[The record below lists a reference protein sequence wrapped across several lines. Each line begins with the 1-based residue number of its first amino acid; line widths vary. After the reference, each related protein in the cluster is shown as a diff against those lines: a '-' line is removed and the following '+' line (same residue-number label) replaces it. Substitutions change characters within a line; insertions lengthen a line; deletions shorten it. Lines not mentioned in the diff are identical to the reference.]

1 MMAELALL
9 SPRPAHVPEE
19 LLFDFDISNDPL
31 LKPDLHRG
39 LIELSRRTPEIFW
52 TPRYGGHWV
61 VRSHEA
67 IFEVSRDYATFS
79 SDLTKVSDNRMMLPI
94 FLDPPV
100 HQVYRKILLG
110 AFAPKTVNALLPR
123 IRELTGGI
131 TRELAGRGRCEF
143 VSEVSEIIPITIFME
158 MMGVP
163 MELRLPLRKLITA
176 ALFAGHPDERD
187 VKFAEMEDMLRGLV
201 EARFAR
207 REDDI
212 ISRMIDSDIEGR
224 RPTVE
229 EMTSFV
235 VFLTTAGLD
244 TVTNAMGFTTRHLA
258 TDQSLQARVR
268 ADPELIP
275 DFVEEM
281 LRRYGI
287 SSLLRFVTHDTE
299 FRGVR
304 LRKGERMHILLPAGN
319 LDPLVYPE
327 PDRIE
332 LGREEPITTFGIGV
346 HRCLGSHLARLELRT
361 LFEDMLRNWPPFTLD
376 PDDPPTESAGIVYSV
391 DHLPLIWAPGQ

>member
-1 MMAELALL
+1 MAETMLMA
-9 SPRPAHVPEE
+9 PRPSHVPEA
-19 LLFDFDISNDPL
+19 LIYDFDISHDPL
-31 LKPDLHRG
+31 LRPDLHSG

-61 VRSHEA
+61 VRSHDA
-67 IFEVSRDYATFS
+67 IFEISRDYEAFS

-94 FLDPPV
+94 FLDPPE
-100 HQVYRKILLG
+100 HQAYRKILLG
-110 AFAPKTVNALLPR
+110 AFAPKTVNAIIPR
-123 IRELTGGI
+123 IRELTDGI
-131 TRELAGRGRCEF
+131 TQELAPIGRCEF

-163 MELRLPLRKLITA
+163 MDLRLPLRKLISA

-187 VKFAEMEDMLRGLV
+187 VKFAEMEQMLQGLV
-201 EARFAR
+201 EARFER

-212 ISRMIDSDIEGR
+212 ISRMIDSDINGR
-224 RPTVE
+224 QPTVE

-244 TVTNAMGFTTRHLA
+244 TVTNAMSFATRHLA
-258 TDQSLQARVR
+258 IDQALQARVR
-268 ADPELIP
+268 AEPTLIP

-287 SSLLRFVTHDTE
+287 SSLLRFVTRDTE

-304 LRKGERMHILLPAGN
+304 LSKGERMHILLPAGN
-319 LDPLVYPE
+319 LDPKVYPDPE
-327 PDRIE
+327 RIE
-332 LGREEPITTFGIGV
+332 LGREEPITTFGVGV

-361 LFEDMLRNWPPFTLD
+361 LFEDILRNWPVFGID
-376 PDDPPTESAGIVYSV
+376 PDDPPIESGGIVYSV
-391 DHLPLIWAPGQ
+391 DRLPLIWKN

>member
-1 MMAELALL
+1 MTEAMLMAE
-9 SPRPAHVPEE
+9 RPAHVPDA
-19 LLFDFDISNDPL
+19 LIYDFDISNDPL
-31 LKPDLHRG
+31 FQPDLHRG

-61 VRSHEA
+61 VRSHDA
-67 IFEVSRDYATFS
+67 IFELSRDYATFS

-94 FLDPPV
+94 FLDPPD
-100 HQVYRKILLG
+100 HQAYRKILLG
-110 AFAPKTVNALLPR
+110 AFAPKTVNALIPR

-131 TRELAGRGRCEF
+131 TSELAGKGRCEF
-143 VSEVSEIIPITIFME
+143 VGQVSEIIPITIFME

-163 MELRLPLRKLITA
+163 LDLRLPLRKLISA
-176 ALFAGHPDERD
+176 ALYAGHPDQRD
-187 VKFAEMEDMLRGLV
+187 LKFAEMETMLRGLV

-207 REDDI
+207 REDDV
-212 ISRMIDSDIEGR
+212 ISRMIDSDIDGR

-235 VFLTTAGLD
+235 IFLTTAGLD
-244 TVTNAMGFTTRHLA
+244 TVTNAMSFTTRHLA
-258 TDQSLQARVR
+258 MDQALQERVR
-268 ADPELIP
+268 ADPSLIP

-304 LRKGERMHILLPAGN
+304 LSKGERMHILLPAGN
-319 LDPLVYPE
+319 LDPQVYPDPE
-327 PDRIE
+327 RIE
-332 LGREEPITTFGIGV
+332 LGREEPITTFGVGV
-346 HRCLGSHLARLELRT
+346 HRCLGSHLARIELRT
-361 LFEDMLRNWPPFTLD
+361 LFEDMLGNWPTFTLD
-376 PDDPPTESAGIVYSV
+376 PDDPPRESAGIVYSV
-391 DHLPLIWAPGQ
+391 DHLPLIWTPEG